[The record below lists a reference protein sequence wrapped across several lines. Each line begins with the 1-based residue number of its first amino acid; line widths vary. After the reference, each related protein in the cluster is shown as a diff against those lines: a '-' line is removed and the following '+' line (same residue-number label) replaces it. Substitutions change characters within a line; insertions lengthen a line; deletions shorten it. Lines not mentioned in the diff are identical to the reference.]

1 MKLRGAWLR
10 LCLNS
15 HESSY
20 FNPTEL
26 SRVQLREID
35 MEHPPCDADYLKRLP
50 PEFYRGQACVHW
62 SLTIEDRKTGWVVPV
77 FHYRFRELLAHTMFR
92 YGLCCPVFCLMP
104 DHMHLLWVGILDSAD
119 QRVAMKFLRS
129 QLNLV
134 LQMQNVCLQE
144 QPYDHV
150 LRDDERQPAALQA
163 VAEYIARNPE
173 RKQLVAVD
181 AFREYEFS
189 GCLVPG
195 YPDLNPFQPGYWDLL
210 DRICSKLRKQGLV
223 RGV

>member
-1 MKLRGAWLR
+1 
-10 LCLNS
+10 
-15 HESSY
+15 
-20 FNPTEL
+20 
-26 SRVQLREID
+26 
-35 MEHPPCDADYLKRLP
+35 
-50 PEFYRGQACVHW
+50 
-62 SLTIEDRKTGWVVPV
+62 
-77 FHYRFRELLAHTMFR
+77 
-92 YGLCCPVFCLMP
+92 
-104 DHMHLLWVGILDSAD
+104 
-119 QRVAMKFLRS
+119 
-129 QLNLV
+129 
-134 LQMQNVCLQE
+134 MQNVCLQE